1 MTTFA
6 YSARETNS
14 GIVYDFGTFE
24 NNKLNVI
31 GTSPIL
37 HYVKLMISSP
47 GLCEFVR
54 ICAYVSL
61 PRAVI
66 QETARQIL
74 QEAGLEVE
82 NIEPM
87 SDKNQLETKS

>member
-31 GTSPIL
+31 GTSPNSY
-37 HYVKLMISSP
+37 HVKLMTSSP

-74 QEAGLEVE
+74 KEAGLEVE
-82 NIEPM
+82 NTEPM

>member
-24 NNKLNVI
+24 NNKLNII
-31 GTSPIL
+31 GTSPNL
-37 HYVKLMISSP
+37 YHVKLMTSSP
-47 GLCEFVR
+47 GLCDFMR
-54 ICAYVSL
+54 ICAYVLL
-61 PRAVI
+61 PIEVI
-66 QETARQIL
+66 QKTARQIL

-82 NIEPM
+82 NTEPM